1 VAVEPDLAKRKQLY
15 GQINDFWLDECFR
28 MPISLYPSNA
38 LAKNTLRGLRFYFN
52 PVMTYQDAW
61 FA

>member
-1 VAVEPDLAKRKQLY
+1 MNDLM
-15 GQINDFWLDECFR
+15 LDECFR

-38 LAKNTLRGLRFYFN
+38 LAKENVNGLKFYFN

-61 FA
+61 KG